1 METLCQSIS
10 DKKER
15 GERESAHTISSLE
28 AIVHLLK
35 GNIGMGVLTLPMAV
49 RNAGLLFGAAGLGLI
64 ALVCV
69 YCMRMLVGA
78 SHRACSTRPHVTYLG
93 GICFSNISPHHTIFH
108 WDVNLEI
115 DFDKFDR

>member
-1 METLCQSIS
+1 MFPTFKEAAFEVHELILIDFPAFPGFTKTIRYRLNDMETLSIS
-10 DKKER
+10 AKER
-15 GERESAHTISSLE
+15 GERESEHSISSLE

-64 ALVCV
+64 AFVCV

-78 SHRACSTRPHVTYLG
+78 AHRACAR
-93 GICFSNISPHHTIFH
+93 
-108 WDVNLEI
+108 
-115 DFDKFDR
+115 

>member
-1 METLCQSIS
+1 M
-10 DKKER
+10 
-15 GERESAHTISSLE
+15 
-28 AIVHLLK
+28 HLLK

-78 SHRACSTRPHVTYLG
+78 AHRACARRPHVTYLG
-93 GICFSNISPHHTIFH
+93 RPQWSSSITHPTTLYG
-108 WDVNLEI
+108 
-115 DFDKFDR
+115 

>member
-1 METLCQSIS
+1 MIVERHGNTASIS
-10 DKKER
+10 DKER
-15 GERESAHTISSLE
+15 EERESAHSISSLE

-69 YCMRMLVGA
+69 YCMRMLVNAAHKGRISVLLRCA
-78 SHRACSTRPHVTYLG
+78 PH
-93 GICFSNISPHHTIFH
+93 ICLPLNFSMSPCT
-108 WDVNLEI
+108 VQ
-115 DFDKFDR
+115 